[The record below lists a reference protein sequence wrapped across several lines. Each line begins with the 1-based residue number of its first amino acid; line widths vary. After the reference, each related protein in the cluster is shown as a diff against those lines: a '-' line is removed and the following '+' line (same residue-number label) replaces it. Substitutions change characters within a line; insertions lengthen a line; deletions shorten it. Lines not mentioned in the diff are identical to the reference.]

1 LRASA
6 SAASTAEASAP
17 SPTTFATQLYR
28 IYLPLAFG
36 EEPATASARR
46 LKAERER
53 QFHSH
58 YLTPRFTADLARIGE
73 QTDADPI
80 SLSQDWDASW
90 TTQMNARLLSR
101 SANKAAVLMSF
112 GPPAEHPHQL
122 VAHLT
127 LVADQWRLDAVTMSP
142 AELASIGANA
152 KPSSVDFGQWTYPR
166 TVTALTN
173 WGVRREG
180 DFVWSLTELHR
191 CQFRERF
198 ASNLTTGDHHAFSQ
212 DTIFNGGA
220 LTPARMAV
228 QQNHMMFDCR
238 NGTSCGT
245 LGYSDGRAP
254 VRPSNG
260 VDIYFQD
267 GRGPDVIGAIK
278 RLSEAAAKLCEPAS
292 PHRDPCRLAY
302 FPDAISRTPSPA

>member
-1 LRASA
+1 L
-6 SAASTAEASAP
+6 
-17 SPTTFATQLYR
+17 QLYR

-46 LKAERER
+46 LKAEQVR
-53 QFHSH
+53 QFHSRF
-58 YLTPRFTADLARIGE
+58 LTPRFTADLARVGE
-73 QTDADPI
+73 KTDADPI

-90 TTQMNARLLSR
+90 TAKMTARLLSR
-101 SANKAAVLMSF
+101 SATKAAVLMSF
-112 GPPAEHPHQL
+112 GPVSEEPHQL

-142 AELASIGANA
+142 AELASIRANA
-152 KPSSVDFGQWTYPR
+152 KPTSVDFGQWTYPR
-166 TVTALTN
+166 TVSALTN

-180 DFVWSLTELHR
+180 DFVWSLTELGR
-191 CQFRERF
+191 CKFRERF
-198 ASNLTTGDHHAFSQ
+198 ASTLSTGDHHAFSQ

-228 QQNHMMFDCR
+228 QENHMMFDCR

-278 RLSEAAAKLCEPAS
+278 RLSDLCA
-292 PHRDPCRLAY
+292 
-302 FPDAISRTPSPA
+302 